1 MNQCKQKAK
10 VQAQYTISRQDA
22 MQCNSSWEV
31 ISIVQKWNST
41 EGHADGRMRER
52 ERERETVDDTRLET
66 LHRE

>member
-1 MNQCKQKAK
+1 MQAK

-52 ERERETVDDTRLET
+52 ERETVYDTRLET

>member
-1 MNQCKQKAK
+1 MQAK

-52 ERERETVDDTRLET
+52 ERERERDSR
-66 LHRE
+66 

>member
-31 ISIVQKWNST
+31 ISIVKKWNST

-52 ERERETVDDTRLET
+52 ERERQ
-66 LHRE
+66 

>member
-1 MNQCKQKAK
+1 MQAK

-52 ERERETVDDTRLET
+52 ERERE
-66 LHRE
+66 RERDS